1 MAEGPFKK
9 LRSKPEPE
17 TQAEQQK
24 DSRTIAITNNGSSSR
39 HFRLEIQLNGQKAVA
54 LLDSG
59 AQGNY
64 ISARYAQERNIPWQ
78 RKESPYKLVTI
89 EGKEVAYGS
98 GTIDQ
103 ETGPLQIEVCDNTF
117 LENFDITDIPGHD
130 VVLGIP

>member
-39 HFRLEIQLNGQKAVA
+39 HFRLEVQLNGQKAVA

-64 ISARYAQERNIPWQ
+64 ISARYA
-78 RKESPYKLVTI
+78 
-89 EGKEVAYGS
+89 
-98 GTIDQ
+98 
-103 ETGPLQIEVCDNTF
+103 
-117 LENFDITDIPGHD
+117 
-130 VVLGIP
+130 